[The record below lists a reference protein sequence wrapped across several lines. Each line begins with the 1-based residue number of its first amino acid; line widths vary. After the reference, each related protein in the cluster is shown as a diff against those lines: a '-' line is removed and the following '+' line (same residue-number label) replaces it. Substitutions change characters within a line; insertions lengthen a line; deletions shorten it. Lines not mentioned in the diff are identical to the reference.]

1 MTKQVE
7 KVSDTQQMRQEI
19 PLILKKKF
27 KDGATFE
34 ELWEE
39 LFKDKKMAKIMLN
52 KDKKPRFGLLQG
64 LSNRIK
70 DGKEDNLMLVRKE
83 DGKNYFLYF
92 DNALE
97 KQTKLTENYVSSI
110 KNIEFDKDTKLEKV
124 KEDLLKEQND
134 LIKKLEEVNIK
145 LIN

>member
-1 MTKQVE
+1 MTKTVE
-7 KVSDTQQMRQEI
+7 KVSDTQLMRQAI
-19 PLILKKKF
+19 PLTLKSKF

-39 LFKDKKMAKIMLN
+39 LYKDKKLAKVMIN
-52 KDKKPRFGLLQG
+52 KDKKPRLGLLQG

-70 DGKEDNLMLVRKE
+70 DNKENNLMIIKKD
-83 DGKNYFLYF
+83 DGKNYFIYY
-92 DNALE
+92 DNSLE
-97 KQTKLTENYVSSI
+97 KQIKLTENYLSSI

-124 KEDLLKEQND
+124 KEDLLREQNT